1 MQMDQMMPLHTAG
14 LQHAQHCEAHAQIG
28 VDVIEIWRMSPVC
41 IITKQQ
47 MSDYNIPL
55 NYLE

>member
-14 LQHAQHCEAHAQIG
+14 LQNAQHCEAHAQIG
-28 VDVIEIWRMSPVC
+28 VDVIEIRGMSPVC

-47 MSDYNIPL
+47 MSDYYNIP
-55 NYLE
+55 

>member
-14 LQHAQHCEAHAQIG
+14 LQNAQHCEGHAQIG
-28 VDVIEIWRMSPVC
+28 VDVIEIRGMSPVC

-47 MSDYNIPL
+47 MSDYYNIP
-55 NYLE
+55 